1 MCPDVSTQL
10 LPPWLAG
17 AAGGAGA
24 GSLDG
29 TRALEP
35 EVPFALLGDT
45 EGS

>member
-1 MCPDVSTQL
+1 MCPEVSTQL

-24 GSLDG
+24 GGLDR
-29 TRALEP
+29 THAPEP